1 MSHLNLSPTSLRR
14 LRRAAPA
21 RRQRGFSLL
30 EALVSIVV
38 LSFGLL
44 GVAGLQASALKYS
57 RDARNQSVAINLAR
71 EMAEMIRSNARVSG
85 VAGSPYLLAAQTAQA
100 VYGGTAPT
108 TADDTIG
115 PFTDEAGDTPGT
127 ALATAQVRDWAY
139 RFDQALPGAYVAVC
153 KDSQPYDTDNT
164 GGNHKGAPHWNCNN
178 TGDII
183 VIKMGWEREDAQGVV
198 KGATEA
204 WTGET
209 VARPFIV
216 LPVTPA
222 GQH

>member
-1 MSHLNLSPTSLRR
+1 MEQFVNGTLSRDQAMDSLRIGRSR
-14 LRRAAPA
+14 LYELRA
-21 RRQRGFSLL
+21 S
-30 EALVSIVV
+30 
-38 LSFGLL
+38 
-44 GVAGLQASALKYS
+44 Y
-57 RDARNQSVAINLAR
+57 
-71 EMAEMIRSNARVSG
+71 
-85 VAGSPYLLAAQTAQA
+85 LAARA
-100 VYGGTAPT
+100 VGA
-108 TADDTIG
+108 ASSWM
-115 PFTDEAGDTPGT
+115 PG
-127 ALATAQVRDWAY
+127 R
-139 RFDQALPGAYVAVC
+139 
-153 KDSQPYDTDNT
+153 S